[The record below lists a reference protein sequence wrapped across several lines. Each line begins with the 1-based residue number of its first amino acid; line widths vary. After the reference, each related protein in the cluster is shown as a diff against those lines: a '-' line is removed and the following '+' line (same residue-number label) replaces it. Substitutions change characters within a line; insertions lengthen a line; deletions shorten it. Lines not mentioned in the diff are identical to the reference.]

1 MFKVEQTG
9 SATDQAWGVRE
20 RVLSSVTL
28 GFDLHNW
35 KDREVI
41 LLMGYGQELTAALGA
56 QEPETEEA
64 AGAGGSSWGNR
75 ERMANMA
82 RRCLHSGT
90 SLVVQWFRLHASA
103 SGDMDSIPGWGN

>member
-56 QEPETEEA
+56 
-64 AGAGGSSWGNR
+64 
-75 ERMANMA
+75 
-82 RRCLHSGT
+82 
-90 SLVVQWFRLHASA
+90 
-103 SGDMDSIPGWGN
+103 

>member
-9 SATDQAWGVRE
+9 SVTDQAWGVRE
-20 RVLSSVTL
+20 GVIKHDFGIWPVQL
-28 GFDLHNW
+28 
-35 KDREVI
+35 DREVI

-75 ERMANMA
+75 E
-82 RRCLHSGT
+82 G
-90 SLVVQWFRLHASA
+90 
-103 SGDMDSIPGWGN
+103 G

>member
-64 AGAGGSSWGNR
+64 AGAGGSSWGL
-75 ERMANMA
+75 AA
-82 RRCLHSGT
+82 AGCLAAPCSWLSRSSHMPHG
-90 SLVVQWFRLHASA
+90 SA
-103 SGDMDSIPGWGN
+103 SSLHVV